1 MSPAAQ
7 SILTLVGSTLIL
19 QANGVFVGLRM
30 RPGPALRP
38 RSHDLRG
45 AGAVL
50 AIYEILG
57 AFEEAEKVQ
66 RFVQKAE
73 AAIKKYPILSRYG
86 AVTLMILPAMP
97 IVGLYTSVPIGW
109 LFRWNK
115 AVCIFFI
122 TLGWILVVLFLMFLS
137 LGVIHGAYLKGVLRE
152 PAGKPGSR
160 LTSRKKGEGDSL
172 LGLPRERR

>member
-1 MSPAAQ
+1 MADVIRVIRKATKALAFGFALTTAIPVLLGYFLNVPPA
-7 SILTLVGSTLIL
+7 SILTLIGSTLIL
-19 QANGVFVGLRM
+19 QANGVFVGLGM
-30 RPGPALRP
+30 GMDPLFV
-38 RSHDLRG
+38 LVVMIFVEL
-45 AGAVL
+45 GAVL
-50 AIYEILG
+50 AIWEILG
-57 AFEEAEKVQ
+57 AFEEAEKVK
-66 RFVQKAE
+66 RFVEKAE

-137 LGVIHGAYLKGVLRE
+137 LGVI
-152 PAGKPGSR
+152 PA
-160 LTSRKKGEGDSL
+160 LI
-172 LGLPRERR
+172 

>member
-1 MSPAAQ
+1 MADIFRVIRKATKALAFGFALTTAVPLVLGYSQNVPSA
-7 SILTLVGSTLIL
+7 SILTLIGSTLIL
-19 QANGVFVGLRM
+19 QANGVFVGLGM
-30 RPGPALRP
+30 GLDPLLVLAVMIFVEL
-38 RSHDLRG
+38 
-45 AGAVL
+45 GAVL

-57 AFEEAEKVQ
+57 AFEEAEKVK
-66 RFVQKAE
+66 RFVKKAE

-97 IVGLYTSVPIGW
+97 IVGLYSSVPIGW

-137 LGVIHGAYLKGVLRE
+137 LGVI
-152 PAGKPGSR
+152 PA
-160 LTSRKKGEGDSL
+160 LF
-172 LGLPRERR
+172 